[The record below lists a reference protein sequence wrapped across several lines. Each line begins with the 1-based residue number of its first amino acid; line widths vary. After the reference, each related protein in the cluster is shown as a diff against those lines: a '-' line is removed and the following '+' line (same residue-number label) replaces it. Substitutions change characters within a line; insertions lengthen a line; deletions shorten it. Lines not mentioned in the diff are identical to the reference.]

1 MLHKSPIRT
10 GHAKSIHHMITQLVQ
25 KEPSAEPITSRR
37 PSLLMRPEYSTGR
50 RSSQILDPEYSTSR
64 RSSQMTEKETG
75 SRRSSQMTEKET
87 GSRRSSQMTEKET
100 GLRRPSSQEHKHRA
114 LSAHH
119 GSRRH
124 TVCSVSGTKLH
135 KSPVPHAP

>member
-1 MLHKSPIRT
+1 MLGMLHKSPIRT

-25 KEPSAEPITSRR
+25 KEPSAEPIASRR
-37 PSLLMRPEYSTGR
+37 PSLLMRPTEYTSTGR
-50 RSSQILDPEYSTSR
+50 RPSQILDQEYSTSR
-64 RSSQMTEKETG
+64 RSSQMTEKEAG
-75 SRRSSQMTEKET
+75 S
-87 GSRRSSQMTEKET
+87 
-100 GLRRPSSQEHKHRA
+100 RRPSSQEHRQRA

-135 KSPVPHAP
+135 KSPAPHSP